1 MTHVANIMK
10 QGQPKEERAHMQT
23 RDLMYSHFPQ
33 PPRTPGVVLAL
44 VTVVTLGT
52 HVRDKE
58 MGLVFELK
66 LIQASSHGIDQGF
79 QSMIFATAILAREK
93 EHILLT
99 CSAMLLPISQDGT
112 MQRNRIMF
120 TIFLDRSW
128 FFFVLKYPESSGT
141 SRRDTVVICQV
152 ILQAGPTVEPDD
164 PILGQLIRPS
174 STLSTMAQWLGN
186 PWKFTNFFMGTTH
199 WEHRIKL
206 EFDAPEFCGG
216 YGTFRPVAG

>member
-1 MTHVANIMK
+1 
-10 QGQPKEERAHMQT
+10 
-23 RDLMYSHFPQ
+23 
-33 PPRTPGVVLAL
+33 
-44 VTVVTLGT
+44 
-52 HVRDKE
+52 

-79 QSMIFATAILAREK
+79 QSMIFVTAILAREK

-112 MQRNRIMF
+112 MQRNRIIF

-128 FFFVLKYPESSGT
+128 FFVVLKYPESSGT

-152 ILQAGPTVEPDD
+152 ILQGGPSVEPDD

-174 STLSTMAQWLGN
+174 STLSTMAAQGWEIHGNSPIFQWA
-186 PWKFTNFFMGTTH
+186 FH
-199 WEHRIKL
+199 WEHRIK
-206 EFDAPEFCGG
+206 EFAAPEIPGAFF
-216 YGTFRPVAG
+216 GTFRPVAG

>member
-1 MTHVANIMK
+1 MK

-112 MQRNRIMF
+112 MQRNRIIF
-120 TIFLDRSW
+120 TIFLDRAW
-128 FFFVLKYPESSGT
+128 FFFVLKYIMKYPASSGT

-174 STLSTMAQWLGN
+174 STLSTMTQWLGN
-186 PWKFTNFFMGTTH
+186 PWKFPNFFMGTTH
-199 WEHRIKL
+199 WEHRIML

-216 YGTFRPVAG
+216 YGTFRQVAG